1 MFDLLNSKPDVD
13 AYLATNKVSIEFLEM
28 LGIQKSDLKTLKDLT
43 DLSAVLSSLKGNL
56 KAKSYIDS
64 QYKLDQDLAKL
75 NRS

>member
-1 MFDLLNSKPDVD
+1 MFDLLNSKPNVD
-13 AYLATNKVSIEFLEM
+13 AYLEANKVSIEFLEM

>member
-1 MFDLLNSKPDVD
+1 MFDLLNSKPNVD
-13 AYLATNKVSIEFLEM
+13 AYLEANKVSIEFLEM

-43 DLSAVLSSLKGNL
+43 DLSAILSSLKGNL